1 MDKVGTNQEK
11 AADSSALKNHILYL
25 EEKMGII
32 EEENQVLV

>member
-1 MDKVGTNQEK
+1 MGNVGTKNEK
-11 AADSSALKNHILYL
+11 AADSKALRDHILFL